1 MAKTSST
8 KTERQNDKGT
18 DAVGQYAQDLTPGQ
32 AEICATL
39 RKEIDATLTKAAS
52 RIWHGS
58 PVWFIGEHPV
68 VGYNGSA
75 KDTVTLLFWNG
86 QAFEEPDLKAMGK
99 FKAAHIRFAIAS
111 DVDLKSL
118 RRWLKKAVTQR
129 RRVPRDWCVPG
140 VCQKVLGFCD
150 WRLSH

>member
-1 MAKTSST
+1 MAKSSST
-8 KTERQNDKGT
+8 KTALQDANAT
-18 DAVGQYAQDLTPGQ
+18 DVIGHYAEALTPGQ

-39 RKEIDATLTKAAS
+39 RKEIEATLPKATS

-86 QAFEEPDLKAMGK
+86 QSFEEPDLKATGK

-118 RRWLKKAVTQR
+118 RRWLKKAATLIWNYEGIPQSR
-129 RRVPRDWCVPG
+129 RPKSR
-140 VCQKVLGFCD
+140 
-150 WRLSH
+150 